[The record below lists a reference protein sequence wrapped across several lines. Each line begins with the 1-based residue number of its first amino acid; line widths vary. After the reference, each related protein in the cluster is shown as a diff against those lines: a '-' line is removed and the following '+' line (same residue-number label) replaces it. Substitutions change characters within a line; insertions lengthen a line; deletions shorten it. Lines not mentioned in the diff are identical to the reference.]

1 MVVIISSFFT
11 TCTMYMTKIVQAL
24 CGQGIAHQGEF
35 IIHKINIRRLEFHC
49 SVQSGLCSSRSA
61 EQRRLISQ
69 TAIKLTFQ
77 RNQKDKSVAVTVI
90 VFTKFNKKP

>member
-35 IIHKINIRRLEFHC
+35 IIHNINIRRLEFHC

-69 TAIKLTFQ
+69 TAAG
-77 RNQKDKSVAVTVI
+77 NQAYIPMK
-90 VFTKFNKKP
+90 TKRQECCSYSYCIY